1 MLAMADSVARHGDAQ
16 ALVLAAL
23 IRTSALP
30 SVEDETSD
38 MPATPATPMDA
49 TTREWLDSA
58 RQQAPDDVV
67 ALIVAIDLERFDEA
81 RRQALIARWRV
92 LEPDNLAPILLAR
105 LPEAER
111 FDAVSATR
119 AYDSHYDD
127 FLSTMY
133 DTLSRTVPAAQLRM
147 QARQAGMT
155 LPEFLAS
162 SAIAYRA
169 AAVSPDYP
177 QVITPCERKP
187 IEEPRLAQCRS
198 VAGVLLDHSDDQ
210 ISEMVGARILAHI
223 APAEADRRAA
233 AERLRAASWLTQ
245 QHMNVYLR
253 DPSGFGERI
262 ARILDSRQAFSEQS
276 MMRRIVVEAGLSPV
290 PPTGWQSDQAN

>member
-30 SVEDETSD
+30 SAEDETSD
-38 MPATPATPMDA
+38 TPATPATPMDA
-49 TTREWLDSA
+49 TVREWLDDA
-58 RQQAPDDVV
+58 RRQAPDDVV
-67 ALIVAIDLERFDEA
+67 ALIVALDLERFDEA

-92 LEPDNLAPILLAR
+92 LEPDNLAPIMLSE

-111 FDAVSATR
+111 FDAAAATR
-119 AYDSHYDD
+119 VYDSHYDD
-127 FLSTMY
+127 FLWTMY
-133 DTLSRTVPAAQLRM
+133 DTLSRTVPAAQLRD

-162 SAIAYRA
+162 SALAYRA
-169 AAVSPDYP
+169 AAVSPGY
-177 QVITPCERKP
+177 QQIISPCERAP
-187 IEEPRLAQCRS
+187 LAAPRPAQCRS
-198 VAGVLLDHSDDQ
+198 VAGVLLDQSDDR

-223 APAEADRRAA
+223 APVEAGRRAA
-233 AERLRAASWLTQ
+233 AERLRAANWLTQ

-290 PPTGWQSDQAN
+290 PPAGWQPGQAH